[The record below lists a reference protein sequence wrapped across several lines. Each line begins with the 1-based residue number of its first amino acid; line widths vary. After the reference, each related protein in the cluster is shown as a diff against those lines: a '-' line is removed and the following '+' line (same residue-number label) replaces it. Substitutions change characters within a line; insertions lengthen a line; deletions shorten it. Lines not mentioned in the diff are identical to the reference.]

1 MQKLIKANEA
11 RSKKINKIEKI
22 KDTKSISQA
31 MEDLKTYASLGYD
44 AISKEDFAYYFK
56 CFGVFDK
63 SKENGKNSFMIRVR
77 IAGGQLYANQARVL
91 GEVARD
97 YGKNNIDIT
106 TRMQVELRYLT
117 IEDLPIVLEKLD
129 SVGLST
135 YQTGIDNI
143 RNILTDPLDG
153 VACDNIIESMPIL
166 NELQKTFFKVEED
179 IGKLP
184 RKFNT
189 AISGSLANRCNIIGH
204 DCCFYLAQK
213 DSSYGF
219 NVALGG
225 KVGEVAEKADVFLK
239 DSDEVVLFFTHLVK
253 IFKAY
258 GFRDNRTKNRLFFL
272 IKEVGMDALIE
283 AIEESASYT
292 FATAGEEVLEREMFN
307 ANDGSIVQ
315 KNGSCAMHMVIPA
328 GLFKGTA
335 MIKVAKLAQSCGDGR
350 IRITYEQ
357 NLFILGVKDKEVCL
371 SADIFR
377 EYKNIDTPYINNLIT
392 CIGQT
397 NCQYGVINTKSTG
410 KALSAYLDKEVK
422 LPNDAVVRLYFSGC
436 LKGCG
441 LNGLA
446 DIGFEGTKAKD
457 AKGNICEGVHITLG
471 GKMTK
476 ETKEGRILFK
486 KAPLEDAKTYVKS
499 LMLMYRDER
508 EEGESFEA
516 YDDRV
521 LSLLSVDEIVE
532 RIKI

>member
-1 MQKLIKANEA
+1 MQKLIDANLV

-22 KDTKSISQA
+22 KNTKSITQA
-31 MEDLKTYASLGYD
+31 MEDLKQYASLGYD
-44 AISKEDFAYYFK
+44 AISKEDFSYYFK

-77 IAGGQLYANQARVL
+77 IPGGQLSATQAKVL
-91 GEVARD
+91 GKVALD
-97 YGKNNIDIT
+97 YGKDGIDLT
-106 TRMQVELRYLT
+106 TRMQVEIRYLS
-117 IEDLPIVLEKLD
+117 IKDLLTVLEKLD

-153 VACDNIIESMPIL
+153 VACDNIIEAMPIL
-166 NELQKTFFKVEED
+166 KELQKTFFKVEKD

-204 DCCFYLAQK
+204 DCCFYLAEK
-213 DSSYGF
+213 DNGYGF

-225 KVGEVAEKADVFLK
+225 KIGEVAEKANVFLK
-239 DSDEVVLFFTHLVK
+239 DSDEVILFFTHLVK

-272 IKEVGMDALIE
+272 IKEVGMEALID
-283 AIEESASYT
+283 AIKQSANYD
-292 FATAGEEVLEREMFN
+292 FKTAGEEVQKRDMFN
-307 ANDGSIVQ
+307 ANQGSIAQ
-315 KNGSCAMHMVIPA
+315 KNGSCAMHMVIPT

-335 MIKVAKLAQSCGDGR
+335 MIEVAELAKTCGDER

-357 NLFILGVKDKEVCL
+357 NLFILGVKDKERCL
-371 SADIFR
+371 SSDIFKQYR
-377 EYKNIDTPYINNLIT
+377 NIDTPYINNLIT
-392 CIGQT
+392 CIGKT
-397 NCQYGVINTKSTG
+397 NCQYGQINTKSTG
-410 KALSAYLDKEVK
+410 KELSAYLNKHVN

-476 ETKEGRILFK
+476 ETKEGRMLFK
-486 KAPLEDAKTYVKS
+486 KIPLVEAKEYVKN
-499 LMLMYRDER
+499 LMLIYRNER
-508 EEGESFEA
+508 VDGESFEA
-516 YDDRV
+516 YDDRI
-521 LSLLSVDEIVE
+521 LSPLTIEQIVK